1 MVETCSMANLSA
13 ERLPD
18 MDRTDSYVIIPNYHE
33 LSAILQ
39 SVITQQH
46 DGPFTSKKIAT
57 HQSSHQKKSRFSN
70 VQSESAPCC
79 PSPGISLLPL
89 SPLLVQIDLPTP
101 GWWDKYCSGWH
112 PLFYD
117 NNIVLVLDTNMISW
131 WKHKIGSWT
140 SHVLGMTTRA
150 VRDIVWCWKASV
162 CWVEKH
168 VLLIVNHKFVCVCVL
183 ENKLCWWFEPQ

>member
-1 MVETCSMANLSA
+1 MFSGNS
-13 ERLPD
+13 
-18 MDRTDSYVIIPNYHE
+18 
-33 LSAILQ
+33 
-39 SVITQQH
+39 
-46 DGPFTSKKIAT
+46 
-57 HQSSHQKKSRFSN
+57 SSHPQLMAKSMLIYPRSPGWHSN
-70 VQSESAPCC
+70 QASVGLV
-79 PSPGISLLPL
+79 PSPGQNLLHVAPIPGISRLPL

-101 GWWDKYCSGWH
+101 GWWDKYCSSGWH
-112 PLFYD
+112 PLFDD

-140 SHVLGMTTRA
+140 SHVLGMNTRA

-168 VLLIVNHKFVCVCVL
+168 VLLIVNHKFFLCVL